1 MPSAQ
6 GISSEDRAKAR
17 LGLIMFGL
25 YALVY
30 AGFVLINT
38 VAPKLMGAIL
48 FAGLTLAVVYGVFLI
63 LLAIVLGLIYNQAA
77 TRMETRAA
85 GSHEGAAE

>member
-1 MPSAQ
+1 MQSAH
-6 GISSEDRAKAR
+6 GTSAEDHAKAR

-38 VAPKLMGAIL
+38 VAPKLMGVIV
-48 FAGLTLAVVYGVFLI
+48 FAGLTLAVVYGVALI
-63 LLAIVLGLIYNQAA
+63 VLAIVLGIIYNQAA
-77 TRMETRAA
+77 TRMEDRGA
-85 GSHEGAAE
+85 GSGEGDAK

>member
-1 MPSAQ
+1 MQSAH
-6 GISSEDRAKAR
+6 GTSAEDHAKSR

-38 VAPKLMGAIL
+38 VAPKLMGAIV
-48 FAGLTLAVVYGVFLI
+48 FAGLTLAVVYGVALI
-63 LLAIVLGLIYNQAA
+63 LLAIVLGIIYNQAA
-77 TRMETRAA
+77 TRMENRAA
-85 GSHEGAAE
+85 DSGEGDAK